1 MLCSKCQEAIWSLLM
16 YSTGKF
22 AKRKSFSV
30 AHGGTISWIAPLLDV
45 ITLDFYLFLLWA
57 RKDSFALRPDQYCT
71 SRCEETPSAIK
82 IWKLS
87 GVPWASKAHILY
99 SVGFD
104 TLCPLPSNFFSLLPV
119 SFFLPWSLWNG
130 FYFFTSSQTASPL
143 DHCCQVK
150 VTQIT
155 NGLTVFARG
164 SQIEIPQV
172 PTDKGDNL
180 ILAMSL
186 LLFAEQWSS

>member
-1 MLCSKCQEAIWSLLM
+1 MEALFHE
-16 YSTGKF
+16 YP
-22 AKRKSFSV
+22 
-30 AHGGTISWIAPLLDV
+30 PLLDG
-45 ITLDFYLFLLWA
+45 ITLDFYLFLLLA
-57 RKDSFALRPDQYCT
+57 RKDSLALRPDQYCT

-99 SVGFD
+99 SVVLD
-104 TLCPLPSNFFSLLPV
+104 TVCTLPSNSFSLLPV
-119 SFFLPWSLWNG
+119 SFFPPWSLWNG
-130 FYFFTSSQTASPL
+130 FYFLTSAQTASPL
-143 DHCCQVK
+143 DHCCQCK
-150 VTQIT
+150 VIQIT